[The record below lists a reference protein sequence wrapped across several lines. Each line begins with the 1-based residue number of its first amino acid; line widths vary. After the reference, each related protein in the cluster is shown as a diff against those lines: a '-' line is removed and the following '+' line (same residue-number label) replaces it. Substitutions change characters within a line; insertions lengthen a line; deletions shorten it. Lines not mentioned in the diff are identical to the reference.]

1 MSKGLK
7 IVLAVAALYLGLSF
21 LHVWINIG
29 FDKFLPS
36 REAQAESSFRVGFL
50 PVT

>member
-7 IVLAVAALYLGLSF
+7 IVLAVVALYLGLSF

-29 FDKFLPS
+29 LDKFLPT
-36 REAQAESSFRVGFL
+36 RKDKAETSFRVGFL